1 MNHTGEPRE
10 ERESQGGGVK
20 SSLSGGDEHSEPES
34 QNTFAPLACTEG
46 HANTEAAMGGG
57 AGRSPAPHSLPLPCL
72 FVTVQ
77 TKSHGKRSQRARK
90 AETLFLNVDHLIHR
104 VGIEHCG
111 FFTRT
116 FAENITSRK
125 EAERRNNSWN
135 SGYASKAFEESI
147 SVPQR
152 QARGAFHYH
161 DIVVVKTDIRTG
173 FDFES
178 CTAANDL
185 KKKHLHRVN
194 GRLTWE
200 TSAHEAEF
208 KRLERK
214 YFASA
219 NPNLRA
225 LWREIGNSKNPGKA
239 AEYGF
244 GRCELMPILSNAA
257 GCARYVGAYAIAAQ
271 NARADEDK
279 GMRTVRYAIKRV
291 AVFCDGRWQKASLR
305 NSTPVWS
312 YAHGGAD
319 QWRKGC
325 QVLATLLGG
334 IKYED
339 MSNVFGNRWA
349 FMLAPF
355 VFICAEH
362 LEELLIDAE
371 AIPFGMTWYRRLRL
385 VRSLLARYDFTS
397 PDTIDLQTAEDHF
410 LTSKPYHLP
419 DYEP

>member
-1 MNHTGEPRE
+1 MSHSGEPRAKK
-10 ERESQGGGVK
+10 REDRQGGGVNF
-20 SSLSGGDEHSEPES
+20 SLSGGDERSEPES
-34 QNTFAPLACTEG
+34 QTSQAPSDSNTLTTTERAAAGAPGVAGCP
-46 HANTEAAMGGG
+46 AA
-57 AGRSPAPHSLPLPCL
+57 ALPCL
-72 FVTVQ
+72 FVTIQ
-77 TKSHGKRSQRARK
+77 TKSHGKRSQHARK
-90 AETLFLNVDHLIHR
+90 AETLFLNVDHLINR

-135 SGYASKAFEESI
+135 SGYASEAFEESI

-178 CTAANDL
+178 CSAANEL

-200 TSAHEAEF
+200 SSAIEAEF
-208 KRLERK
+208 KHLERK

-225 LWREIGNSKNPGKA
+225 LWREIGNSKHPGKA

-271 NARADEDK
+271 NARAEEDK
-279 GMRTVRYAIKRV
+279 GMRTVRYAVKRV
-291 AVFCDGRWQKASLR
+291 LVFCDGRWQKASLR
-305 NSTPVWS
+305 NSSPNWS
-312 YAHGGAD
+312 FARGGAD

-325 QVLATLLGG
+325 QTLSKLLGG

-339 MSNVFGNRWA
+339 MTNVFGNRWA

-362 LEELLIDAE
+362 SEELLIDAE
-371 AIPFGMTWYRRLRL
+371 AIPFGMTWFRRIRL